1 MRKLFNIF
9 AVVALALGF
18 VSCQEKAT
26 DEPQT
31 DVQPIVP
38 VLVADKTEML
48 ANGADA
54 VTFTATVNGTASDE
68 VQIICLNDNSIL
80 NQKIFTTTTPG
91 SYRFVAVYNNESSNV
106 VEITAKEV
114 EKIITLEADK
124 SEIIAD
130 NTETVTFTVKVDG
143 EEVIDGYE
151 IINLNY
157 NAALEGNTFTS
168 DVAGEFKFQA
178 KYDGRWPSNEV
189 TITVNNV
196 PVPEH
201 KELKITASP
210 NRIKA
215 DGVEEAVFTVKYGD
229 EDVTADAEIYNTAT
243 QEVIESKKFSSTT
256 VGSYYFRARYDG
268 QTTGVSANVEV
279 YDPALAGKYE
289 IGTIYEVNG
298 TKGVIYAIKTDKN
311 GDTWC
316 YLHSMDEADL
326 QWSTE
331 NVWCNCGSDKGSWN
345 TYDPF
350 DERYS
355 KADGGPR
362 DINNYPAFAWCMN
375 HGDDWFLPSST
386 ELHWL
391 WDAITAG
398 ARDFDAPAVAEWNKN
413 ITDNGGM
420 PFMETYYWSSNE
432 TAEDLIEVVAFM
444 NDSIV
449 CLDPTKSSYYTARA
463 VYRFLVE

>member
-38 VLVADKTEML
+38 VLQADKTELL

-54 VTFTATVNGTASDE
+54 VTFTATVNGTANDE

-157 NAALEGNTFTS
+157 DAALEGNTFTS

-178 KYDGRWPSNEV
+178 KYEGRWPSNEV

-215 DGVEEAVFTVKYGD
+215 DGVEEALFTVMYGD
-229 EDVTADAEIYNTAT
+229 ENVTAEAEIYNTAT
-243 QEVIESKKFSSTT
+243 QEVIESKKFASTT
-256 VGSYYFRARYDG
+256 VGSYNFRARYDG
-268 QTTGVSANVEV
+268 QTTGVSATVEV

-298 TKGVIYAIKTDKN
+298 VKGVIYAIKTDNKGN
-311 GDTWC
+311 TWC
-316 YLHSMDEADL
+316 YLFSLDEEDL
-326 QWSTE
+326 QWSTKYE
-331 NVWCNCGSDKGSWN
+331 WCNCISDKGAWN

-350 DERYS
+350 NYY
-355 KADGGPR
+355 GM
-362 DINNYPAFAWCMN
+362 DINNYPAFKWCMD
-375 HGDDWFLPSST
+375 HGDDWFLPSSK
-386 ELHWL
+386 ELEWM
-391 WDAITAG
+391 WEAITEG
-398 ARDFDAPAVAEWNKN
+398 ARDFDAPAVAKWNKI
-413 ITDNGGM
+413 ITDNGGE
-420 PFMETYYWSSNE
+420 PFVETYYWSSNE
-432 TAEDLIEVVAFM
+432 TSDDLIEVIAFM
-444 NDSIV
+444 DDSVV
-449 CLDPTKSSYYTARA
+449 CLDPAKDNVYTARA
-463 VYRFLVE
+463 AYRFQVE

>member
-1 MRKLFNIF
+1 MKKFFNIF
-9 AVVALALGF
+9 AVLALALGF
-18 VSCQEKAT
+18 TACEGPN
-26 DEPQT
+26 DEPQEAKK
-31 DVQPIVP
+31 P
-38 VLVADKTEML
+38 VLTADKSSIVAD
-48 ANGADA
+48 GADKA
-54 VTFTATVNGTASDE
+54 TFTATVDGEANAE
-68 VQIICLNDNSIL
+68 IMIIALKDNSIL
-80 NQKIFTTTTPG
+80 EGNTFTTTTPG
-91 SYRFVAVYNNESSNV
+91 TYQFKAVYGNEASDV
-106 VEITAKEV
+106 VEITATEA

-124 SEIIAD
+124 SEIVAD
-130 NTETVTFTVKVDG
+130 DTEAVTFTVKVDG
-143 EEVIDGYE
+143 VEVSNGYE

-178 KYDGRWPSNEV
+178 KYDGKWLSNEV

-201 KELKITASP
+201 KELKITATP

-215 DGVEEAVFTVKYGD
+215 DGVEEAVFTVMYGD

-256 VGSYYFRARYDG
+256 VGSYNFRARYNG
-268 QTTGVSANVEV
+268 ETTGTSAVVEV
-279 YDPALAGKYE
+279 YDPALAGKYDL
-289 IGTIYEVNG
+289 GTILDING
-298 TKGVIYAIKTDKN
+298 TKGVVYAIKTDKN
-311 GDTWC
+311 GNTWC

-362 DINNYPAFAWCMN
+362 DINNYPAFKWCMN

-449 CLDPTKSSYYTARA
+449 CLNPTKSSYYTARA

>member
-26 DEPQT
+26 DEPQS

-38 VLVADKTEML
+38 VLQADKTELL

-54 VTFTATVNGTASDE
+54 VTFTATVNGTANDE

-143 EEVIDGYE
+143 VEVSDNYE

-157 NAALEGNTFTS
+157 NTELEGNTFVS

-189 TITVNNV
+189 TVTVNNV

-201 KELKITASP
+201 KELKLYATP

-215 DGVEEAVFTVKYGD
+215 DGVEEALFTVMYGED
-229 EDVTADAEIYNTAT
+229 DVTAEAEIYNTAIPD
-243 QEVIESKKFSSTT
+243 EVIESKKFSTT
-256 VGSYYFRARYDG
+256 EPGTYKFRARYNDEE
-268 QTTGVSANVEV
+268 TGVSTEIDAF
-279 YDPALAGKYE
+279 DPAIASQYE
-289 IGTIYEVNG
+289 IGTIYEVDG
-298 TKGVIYAIKTDKN
+298 VKGVIFTIKQHPSSGTLF
-311 GDTWC
+311 C
-316 YLHSMDEADL
+316 YILSLDEEDL
-326 QWSTE
+326 PWSTE
-331 NVWCNCGSDKGSWN
+331 YADLSYANSSWGAWITEDIFHPSRDN
-345 TYDPF
+345 
-350 DERYS
+350 
-355 KADGGPR
+355 K
-362 DINNYPAFAWCMN
+362 DINNYPAFKWCVE
-375 HGDDWFLPSST
+375 HGDGWFLPSQD
-386 ELHWL
+386 EML
-391 WDAITAG
+391 WMWE
-398 ARDFDAPAVAEWNKN
+398 AVSGGTHKFNSPSVEKFNKV
-413 ITDNGGM
+413 ITDNGGE
-420 PFMETYYWSSNE
+420 PFQETFYWSS
-432 TAEDLIEVVAFM
+432 TAGSADIAIAVAFM
-444 NDSIV
+444 EDSVV
-449 CLDPTKSSYYTARA
+449 CLTPTRDNAYSVRA
-463 VYRFLVE
+463 AYRFAIN